1 MGVAL
6 CPGFVFGVRVQLWLS
21 DLLYGTWCQG
31 SLSVSGV
38 ECLAFRVDGL
48 AWVVGTVWDWGR
60 GLGFNFWFW
69 VCSRVQVLDSGPLF
83 LLQNRQGGRITMY
96 YY

>member
-1 MGVAL
+1 MWGPGYTSGFRLLGLWPGVGSASVCLGSGGSVGVAS

-38 ECLAFRVDGL
+38 ECLAFKVDGL
-48 AWVVGTVWDWGR
+48 AWVLGTVWDWG
-60 GLGFNFWFW
+60 
-69 VCSRVQVLDSGPLF
+69 
-83 LLQNRQGGRITMY
+83 
-96 YY
+96 

>member
-1 MGVAL
+1 MWLWGPGYTSGFRLLGLWPGVGSVSVCLGSGGSVGVAS

-38 ECLAFRVDGL
+38 ECLAFKVDGL
-48 AWVVGTVWDWGR
+48 A
-60 GLGFNFWFW
+60 
-69 VCSRVQVLDSGPLF
+69 
-83 LLQNRQGGRITMY
+83 
-96 YY
+96 